1 MKKILIGTGNPSK
14 VEMMKDLLKGLNLEI
29 ISAKDL
35 NIPAPEENAISFEQ
49 EAIQKAKYYFEKSGV
64 PAIVDDGGFEIETL
78 NGEPGIHSNRWIGR
92 KMTDEEIISEVFK
105 RMQGKSNRKAK
116 HSIVMA
122 LATPFGVFT
131 SSGEVAGVIPEE
143 PSQKRYPN
151 FPYRSVLFLP
161 NYNKYWGDITEE
173 EEKILSHRKHAIEK
187 LSDVLKQLSQPSS

>member
-1 MKKILIGTGNPSK
+1 MKKILIGTGNQAK
-14 VEMMKDLLKGLNLEI
+14 FATYKKLLEGTGLEV

-35 NIPAPEENAISFEQ
+35 NIPEPEEKAETFEE
-49 EAIQKAKYYFEKSGV
+49 EAVKKATYYFQKSGI
-64 PAIVDDGGFEIETL
+64 PAIGDDGGCEIEAL

-92 KMTDEEIISEVFK
+92 KMTDDEIISEVFK
-105 RMQGKSNRKAK
+105 RMQGKSNRNAK

-131 SSGEVAGVIPEE
+131 STGEIAGVIPDE
-143 PSQKRYPN
+143 PSQKKYPN

-173 EEKILSHRKHAIEK
+173 EEKI
-187 LSDVLKQLSQPSS
+187 